1 MKTIHGKNILIK
13 TVENIIS
20 KNIGL
25 LCKPKQ
31 LLNNDSLKH
40 IYFSNAHSY
49 FNYANIAWA
58 STNPTKLKKVHYL
71 QKQDAQVI
79 VDEYWFCHSPPLLK
93 NLNALNVHQIN
104 LYQNLTFTQRIKIG
118 NILEVFHETIKKP
131 NHKYPTNFSNL
142 NYSIK
147 KYSLKSTK
155 YFIWYRGPT
164 LWNTIFDKSD
174 NEIESHLLFEKKIK
188 SKLLDI
194 TNEQMF
200 FFSIKYL

>member
-31 LLNNDSLKH
+31 LLNNESLKN
-40 IYFSNAHSY
+40 IYFSNSHSY
-49 FNYANIAWA
+49 LNYANIAWA
-58 STNPTKLKKVHYL
+58 STNPAKLKKVHYL
-71 QKQDAQVI
+71 QKQEAKII
-79 VDEYWFCHSPPLLK
+79 VDEDRLCHSPPLLK

-131 NHKYPTNFSNL
+131 SHKYPTTFSNL

-147 KYSLKSTK
+147 KYYLKSTK
-155 YFIWYRGPT
+155 YFISYRGPT
-164 LWNTIFDKSD
+164 LWNTILGKSD
-174 NEIESHLLFEKKIK
+174 NEIESHLLFKKKIK

-200 FFSIKYL
+200 FFQ